1 MTVLGVVDSTPS
13 WAGVPGGGYLSAA
26 PEDPQEFA
34 SFVGALA
41 TRYKGKIG
49 AYEIWNEPNGYQFWS
64 PAPDAAAYTEL
75 LKAAYPVIKAADPNA
90 VVIAAGLGSVISFG
104 NLTIDPVTYLQ
115 EMYDA
120 GAQGYF
126 DAVAFHPYLY
136 SKLFSAATA
145 TNPAYPKNQA
155 DAMHEIMVEYGDG
168 AKQIWATEYGQPSDY
183 VSEQNQADYIADFLR
198 TWRGLDYA
206 GPAFIDTIKDTGA
219 ADDNSSTLGIYHTDW
234 TPKPAVDVIEEII
247 EENEAIIA
255 ALEAQSATA
264 SADET
269 NL

>member
-1 MTVLGVVDSTPS
+1 VVDSTPT
-13 WAGVPGGGYLSAA
+13 WAGVSGGAPLSAA
-26 PEDPQEFA
+26 PADPQEFA
-34 SFVGALA
+34 SFMGALA
-41 TRYKGKIG
+41 TRYKGEIG

-64 PAPDAAAYTEL
+64 PAPNAADYVAL

-90 VVIAAGLGSVISFG
+90 VVVAAGLGSVISFG
-104 NLTIDPVTYLQ
+104 TLTIDPVTYLQ

-136 SKLFSAATA
+136 SKAFSTPSPYASA
-145 TNPAYPKNQA
+145 PINQVE
-155 DAMHEIMVEYGDG
+155 AMHAIMVEYGDG

-183 VSEQNQADYIADFLR
+183 ASEQNQADYIADFLR
-198 TWRGLDYA
+198 TWRNLSYA
-206 GPAFIDTIKDTGA
+206 GPAFIDTIKDTGS
-219 ADDNSSTLGIYHTDW
+219 ADDNSSTLGVYHLDW
-234 TPKPAVDVIEEII
+234 TPKLAVAVIEEII

-255 ALEAQSATA
+255 EEAAQSAT
-264 SADET
+264 